1 MDNKS
6 FSSRK
11 EKEASMTTLGI
22 NDINVY
28 AVHWPPGPLARYK
41 DARRGVQLSLPAAVS
56 LLSLQEESEGQPS
69 QTKED
74 EAAEENI
81 QIIFR
86 LEFNYLVRVESEE
99 AGGRYKV
106 WSPSQS

>member
-22 NDINVY
+22 NDINLY

-69 QTKED
+69 QTEKN
-74 EAAEENI
+74 EAAEENF

-86 LEFNYLVRVESEE
+86 FEINYLVTGGSE
-99 AGGRYKV
+99 
-106 WSPSQS
+106 